1 MRTNAT
7 KRASFALALLLAV
20 TFVFALGFT
29 VYDGVTFA
37 ADATP
42 QLETEITVGHMSD
55 IHYFPLEYCYTTD
68 VDSDVYKATDFYY
81 AMTGDTKLVLE
92 SGMTL
97 NAAIKSILKD
107 ADDQKAPQYLVTSG
121 DLCKNGERVALIDV
135 ANTLRYLQNE
145 MRKKAGYSNFQ
156 VFATVGN
163 HDLYNQNGEI
173 YSKEDGSGRVAD
185 ILNSAQFALVFAGL
199 GYPDAT
205 LDGANGTVNLTDY
218 LPADYWSSAYTNG
231 YVTSANAT
239 NIKYHYYSADLA
251 AVESAATSAEKMA
264 CYYNLGDG
272 LGQLTYIAELTDSAN
287 KGYSFI
293 AIDSSDRELSETGA
307 PSRISKA
314 EYNALSNKPQ
324 LVVETNGIIDTK
336 HPVSDSVAFANA
348 NNKVYRLTKY
358 THITGGRITEDCLE
372 WIEAYASTQTGDK
385 TTLGEETMIS
395 TFHHNVLPHFEQED
409 DILKDFTLYNWEYTA
424 KRFLDMGIRYALTGH
439 MHASDIMTY
448 TDVEGRTLY
457 DFETGSTISYA
468 SARRYIAFKRFNCD
482 GKLGEQTHSSVNIL
496 SSLKEVSDN
505 ISTTADWNQSAMDA
519 YKANPT
525 DANWNALLAAN
536 PEYLTYCIRYDELS
550 SMSYN
555 EFISKDIYSIIVE
568 RMVNHFITDRTL
580 DSLKDTVGNVLVGL
594 DSSMVGSI
602 LSYIKVNGD
611 LLNKGVQYILD
622 VVLNSLY
629 GEGGYPYNGK
639 TYDTALDYV
648 HAIIDDVLNLQFG
661 DESISSA
668 VNPDNKGKMNVKQI
682 ASFIMMSHSAGT
694 EISRSETNA
703 SIDSNFTENACGSN
717 TYGFMQPTDKTYR
730 KRMLAAIKDLDTQLK
745 NGQFVDTLLNM
756 LLDPL
761 FNNEDSLLKTLINYS
776 FDLRNA
782 VTSGFMTQSEYDK
795 LEAGFRTLSTD
806 KTVKLLIKNV
816 AQNEYGITL
825 PSDFTLNVNAQ
836 DFCLGR
842 IINDLLPVAKPLI
855 ADMMGFN
862 MDGDNLIGIVA
873 NLLDSYV
880 TPSFKVGL
888 GGIADNIVMA
898 FATDVYP
905 DLADMNDPTADYII
919 QPYAEYKFGTEK
931 MSYVSSKNVMSS
943 VGATFNAATQANGRV
958 PSRVTSNFDTKNS
971 TTSYTFKF
979 YTEENVYGTF
989 KYKTSADSAE
999 WTDVVST
1006 SKADCD
1012 MNADYIDSVKT
1023 HTKNGVTVTML
1034 TQTKPVYLPLIDLG
1048 LACLTHGEIE
1058 YDIDKNNKDI
1068 PFVYGD
1074 RDNAAKN
1081 SVVYWNV
1088 TTVTVTGLTAG
1099 TTYYYDL
1106 EGSYANG
1113 SKMAQFS
1120 LAQNSGKQY
1129 YTFTTAADDSVTAFE
1144 FLTIADIQGMIQGM
1158 YDDSYNAVK
1167 ALLADERTKDFDF
1180 ILNAGDMC
1188 DNGKNFNQW
1197 AYALNTYQDLFA
1209 NSSMFFTSGNHE
1221 DGSNAMLNYF
1231 NYTLPTGTDNKPL
1244 QKDNLKDGVFYSF
1257 NYANAHFVVL
1267 NTNDANSSGLGE
1279 VQLNWLTN
1287 DLANSTAK
1295 WKFVLMHKSLYS
1307 GGSHS
1312 TDAEVVAMRKQ
1323 LVPLFKQYGV
1333 NIVFGGHDHT
1343 YTSTY
1348 LLDGNGNITDKSKS
1362 GNVQYTSGD
1371 GVLYITLGTM
1381 GTKFYNYKENPDVTP
1396 KFDGT
1401 SSILHT
1407 LDTQTF
1413 GKVVVDGDTLTYTG
1427 YLYNRETN
1435 AIEVIHNE
1443 NAPKTNTLAIV
1454 LGIII
1459 PVVIIAA
1466 VVIVLAVLKKKG
1478 VIGKKNSATEG
1489 NGNETQSADADC
1501 SAPQTADEPETD
1513 SEPIGAPEEP
1523 KVDSDTDTND

>member
-42 QLETEITVGHMSD
+42 QPETEISVGHMSD
-55 IHYFPLEYCYTTD
+55 IHYFPLEYCYTKD

-107 ADDQKAPQYLVTSG
+107 AEDNKAPQYLVASG

-135 ANTLRYLQNE
+135 ANSLRYLQNE
-145 MRKKAGYSNFQ
+145 MRKKPNYRNFQ

-173 YSKEDGSGRVAD
+173 YSKEDGSGRIAD

-205 LDGANGTVNLTDY
+205 LDGANNTVNLTDY
-218 LPADYWSSAYTNG
+218 LPVDYWSSSYTDG
-231 YVTSANAT
+231 YVASTNAP
-239 NIKYHYYSADLA
+239 NIDYHYYSDSLA
-251 AVESAATSAEKMA
+251 AVKNAATPAEKIA

-287 KGYSFI
+287 KGYSFV
-293 AIDSSDRELSETGA
+293 AIDSSDRELSKTGA
-307 PSRISKA
+307 PSRISKN
-314 EYNALSNKPQ
+314 EYNALSEKPR
-324 LVVETNGIIDTK
+324 LVIEKNGVIDTE
-336 HPVSDSVAFANA
+336 HPVSSTVAFANTD
-348 NNKVYRLTKY
+348 NKVYRLTKY
-358 THITGGRITEDCLE
+358 THITGGRITEQCLE
-372 WIEAYASTQTGDK
+372 WIETYASTQTGDR

-395 TFHHNVLPHFEQED
+395 TFHHNLLPHFEQED

-468 SARRYIAFKRFNCD
+468 SPRRYITFKRFNCD
-482 GKLGEQTHSSVNIL
+482 GKLGEQTHSSVNVL
-496 SSLKEVSDN
+496 STLKEVSDN
-505 ISTTADWNQSAMDA
+505 ISTKDAWNQSAMDA
-519 YKANPT
+519 YKANPN
-525 DANWNALLAAN
+525 DDNWNALLAAN
-536 PEYLTYCIRYDELS
+536 PEYLTYCIRYNELS
-550 SMSYN
+550 TMSYN
-555 EFISKDIYSIIVE
+555 EFISKDIYSIIVD

-580 DSLKDTVGNVLVGL
+580 DSLKNMVGNMLIGL
-594 DSSMVGSI
+594 DESMVGNI
-602 LSYIKVNGD
+602 LKYININGD
-611 LLNKGVQYILD
+611 ILNKAVQYILD
-622 VVLNSLY
+622 VALNDLY
-629 GEGGYPYNGK
+629 GDGGYPYNGN

-661 DESISSA
+661 DDSIASA
-668 VNPDNKGKMNVKQI
+668 ENPTNRGKMNVKQI

-694 EISRSETNA
+694 EISLSETYET
-703 SIDSNFTENACGSN
+703 IDRNFTESAYGSN
-717 TYGFMQPTDKTYR
+717 KYGFMNPTDKTYR
-730 KRMLAAIKDLDTQLK
+730 KRMLAAIKDLDSQLK
-745 NGQFVDTLLNM
+745 SGKFVDTLLNT
-756 LLDPL
+756 LLNPL
-761 FNNEDSLLKTLINYS
+761 FNNDDSLLKTLINYN

-782 VTSGFMTQSEYDK
+782 VTDGYMSQSDYDRLATGFVQ
-795 LEAGFRTLSTD
+795 LSTD
-806 KTVKLLIKNV
+806 KTVKLMIKNMALNV
-816 AQNEYGITL
+816 YGITL
-825 PSDFTLNVNAQ
+825 PDNYALSLNAQ
-836 DFCLGR
+836 EFCLGR

-862 MDGDNLIGIVA
+862 MDGNDLISIVS

-888 GGIADNIVMA
+888 GGIADNIVIA

-905 DLADMNDPTADYII
+905 DLADMNNPSAYYII
-919 QPYAEYKFGTEK
+919 QPHADYKFGTEK

-943 VGATFNAATQANGRV
+943 VGATFNAATQENGRV
-958 PSRVTSNFDTKNS
+958 PSRVTSNFDTKNGTS
-971 TTSYTFKF
+971 SYTFKF

-989 KYKTSADSAE
+989 KYKTSADSNE

-1012 MNADYIDSVKT
+1012 MNADYIDSAKT
-1023 HTKNGVTVTML
+1023 HTKDGVTVSML

-1058 YDIDKNNKDI
+1058 YDLDKNNKDI

-1074 RDNAAKN
+1074 RDKAAKN

-1088 TTVTVTGLTAG
+1088 TTVTVTGLSAG

-1106 EGSYANG
+1106 EGSYVNG
-1113 SKMAQFS
+1113 DKKAQFS
-1120 LAQNSGKQY
+1120 LAENSGRQY

-1209 NSSMFFTSGNHE
+1209 NTSMFFTAGNHE

-1267 NTNDANSSGLGE
+1267 NTNDSNSSGLGE

-1287 DLANSTAK
+1287 DLASSTAK

-1348 LLDGNGNITDKSKS
+1348 LLDGQGNITDKSES
-1362 GNVQYTSGD
+1362 GNVEYNSGD

-1381 GTKFYNYKENPDVTP
+1381 GTKFYNYKENPDVTS
-1396 KFDGT
+1396 KFDKT
-1401 SSILHT
+1401 SSILGT
-1407 LDTQTF
+1407 LDSQTF
-1413 GKVVVDGDTLTYTG
+1413 GKVVVNGDTLTYTG
-1427 YLYNRETN
+1427 YRYNSETN
-1435 AIEVIHNE
+1435 SIEVIHNE
-1443 NAPKTNTLAIV
+1443 EGPKTNTLAIV
-1454 LGIII
+1454 LGILI
-1459 PVVIIAA
+1459 PVVVIAA
-1466 VVIVLAVLKKKG
+1466 VAIVLVVLKKKG

-1489 NGNETQSADADC
+1489 NGNEIQSAAADY
-1501 SAPQTADEPETD
+1501 SAPQTADEPTTD
-1513 SEPIGAPEEP
+1513 SEPTGAPDEP
-1523 KVDSDTDTND
+1523 KVDSDTDTNN